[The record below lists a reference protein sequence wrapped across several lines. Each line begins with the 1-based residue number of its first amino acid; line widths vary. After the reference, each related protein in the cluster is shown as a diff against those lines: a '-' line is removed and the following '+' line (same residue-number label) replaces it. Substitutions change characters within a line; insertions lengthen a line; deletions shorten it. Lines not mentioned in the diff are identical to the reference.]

1 MFVFLQQPQQ
11 TSASSSSSVPLNKQN
26 QIRGEEDKKINLS
39 FSAKIVIGKKMLLF
53 LLLLRLNKR
62 SFTKTEILIDISICL
77 FGLPAFH
84 QQKKK
89 QHQQQIDRK

>member
-39 FSAKIVIGKKMLLF
+39 FSAKIVIGK
-53 LLLLRLNKR
+53 NA
-62 SFTKTEILIDISICL
+62 SFSSSS
-77 FGLPAFH
+77 P
-84 QQKKK
+84 Q
-89 QHQQQIDRK
+89 